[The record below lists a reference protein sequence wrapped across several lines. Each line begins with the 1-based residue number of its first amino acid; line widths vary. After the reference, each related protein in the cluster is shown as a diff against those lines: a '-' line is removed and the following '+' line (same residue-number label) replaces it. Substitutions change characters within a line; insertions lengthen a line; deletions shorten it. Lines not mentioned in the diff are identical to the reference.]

1 MTYRQQEIYER
12 SRARAT
18 AGWHFGFLDQYKGD
32 DLLVATLGYRSGLF
46 QRIRL
51 TAEIEEERRSRPLY
65 SRRGI

>member
-1 MTYRQQEIYER
+1 MTPAQQEIYAR

-32 DLLVATLGYRSGLF
+32 DLLVAMLGYRSGLF

-51 TAEIEEERRSRPLY
+51 AAEIEEKRRSKPLY
-65 SRRGI
+65 SRRGM